1 MPEQGRRR
9 HLCERHPWAASG
21 RPSGDEGPGVGLS
34 LVKCFKVRNADG
46 GIVFV
51 VNPTVVQDQDIG
63 VVAQHF
69 PSGLE
74 QLVSNAD
81 GRTNGG
87 VGVHER
93 DTAGIG
99 AKVNRAGIALVASD
113 VDHFHGQR
121 QDLSHHLSHSG
132 CRTLADVCS
141 TGVNG
146 YATVH
151 VNLDVNG
158 GVWEI
163 LRIPV
168 NGQPRT

>member
-1 MPEQGRRR
+1 MKCLEV
-9 HLCERHPWAASG
+9 
-21 RPSGDEGPGVGLS
+21 GD
-34 LVKCFKVRNADG
+34 ADG
-46 GIVFV
+46 GVVFV
-51 VNPTVVQDQDIG
+51 VDPTVVEHEDVG
-63 VVAQHF
+63 MVAQHF

-99 AKVNRAGIALVASD
+99 TEVNRTGVALVASD
-113 VDHFHGQR
+113 VDHFNGQR
-121 QDLSHHLSHSG
+121 QDLSHHLSHG
-132 CRTLADVCS
+132 GRRTLADVSS

-146 YATVH
+146 YTTVH

-163 LRIPV
+163 LRVPMD
-168 NGQPRT
+168 GQPRT